1 MQKLEK
7 VPFREVHCFGG
18 HGVPAVRGMKMEW
31 SNSISSA
38 AGHPA
43 QPSMLVN
50 VAELVTAYF
59 TFTPDPGVASQRVTF
74 GTSGHRGSAFASAF
88 NETHILAIAQ
98 AICRYRQHVGINGP
112 LFLGMDT
119 HALSEPAFASALEVL
134 SANGVETMVDARGE
148 YTPTP
153 VISHSILAYNRGRKT
168 GLADGIVITP
178 SHNPPEE
185 GGFKYNG
192 PNGGPADVS
201 ATSWIE
207 SAANEF
213 LSLKLEGVQRIP
225 HVRALKSP
233 CVHVHDYVSPYVA
246 DLANVIDFDAIRIAG
261 VRIGIDPLGGAAVHY
276 WGPIIDRYKIA
287 ASVVNDAV
295 DPTFR
300 FMHVDHDGKIRMDCS
315 SPFAMAG
322 LIAIREKYDVS
333 FGNDTDADRH
343 GIVCPSV
350 GLMNPNCFLSAAIAY
365 LYTHRPGWPGDSAV
379 GKTIVS
385 SSMIDRLV
393 AKLGR
398 KLVEVPVGF
407 KWFSAGLSN
416 GSLGFAGEESAG
428 ASFQRRDGSV
438 WTTDKDGLIMGLLA
452 AEMAASTGRDPYRFY
467 ESVTDDL
474 GKSFYHRIDI
484 PASAAQRK
492 LLAGLSVDRF
502 DLSDVAG
509 DRVESKITS
518 APGNDRPIGGI
529 KVVTKNGWFAVRPS
543 GTEDLYKIY
552 AESFRSET
560 HLNHIVHDAHAAI
573 ARLFRNR
580 SAHLA
585 TQEPQSID
593 RHRNSD
599 GRITAS

>member
-1 MQKLEK
+1 
-7 VPFREVHCFGG
+7 
-18 HGVPAVRGMKMEW
+18 
-31 SNSISSA
+31 
-38 AGHPA
+38 
-43 QPSMLVN
+43 
-50 VAELVTAYF
+50 
-59 TFTPDPGVASQRVTF
+59 
-74 GTSGHRGSAFASAF
+74 
-88 NETHILAIAQ
+88 
-98 AICRYRQHVGINGP
+98 
-112 LFLGMDT
+112 
-119 HALSEPAFASALEVL
+119 
-134 SANGVETMVDARGE
+134 
-148 YTPTP
+148 
-153 VISHSILAYNRGRKT
+153 
-168 GLADGIVITP
+168 
-178 SHNPPEE
+178 
-185 GGFKYNG
+185 
-192 PNGGPADVS
+192 
-201 ATSWIE
+201 
-207 SAANEF
+207 
-213 LSLKLEGVQRIP
+213 
-225 HVRALKSP
+225 
-233 CVHVHDYVSPYVA
+233 
-246 DLANVIDFDAIRIAG
+246 
-261 VRIGIDPLGGAAVHY
+261 
-276 WGPIIDRYKIA
+276 
-287 ASVVNDAV
+287 
-295 DPTFR
+295 
-300 FMHVDHDGKIRMDCS
+300 
-315 SPFAMAG
+315 
-322 LIAIREKYDVS
+322 
-333 FGNDTDADRH
+333 
-343 GIVCPSV
+343 
-350 GLMNPNCFLSAAIAY
+350 
-365 LYTHRPGWPGDSAV
+365 
-379 GKTIVS
+379 
-385 SSMIDRLV
+385 MIDRLV

-560 HLNHIVHDAHAAI
+560 HLNHIVNDAHAAI
-573 ARLFRNR
+573 ARFFRNR